1 MKILVSTAVLREH
14 LDDPQWVILDCR
26 YTLSDPDQGQ
36 EEYLIAHIP
45 GAVYLHLERDLC
57 GSIIKG
63 VTGRHPLP
71 MVAQAEEVYSRCG
84 ISRGVQAVV
93 YDAAGGALAAARAWW
108 MLRWLG
114 HKSVTVL
121 DGGWQKWKLEDRP
134 VQAGEEYRPT
144 AHFTSD
150 PHLGINLSTPEV
162 EAGLSSGEFLLFDS
176 RSAERYRGENETIDP
191 VAGHIPGAISAPYLD
206 NLNPDGTFLSKQDLR
221 VRFEA
226 LLGNIPLEKAVFY
239 CGSGVTAA
247 HNLLAMEYAGL
258 GQARLYAGSWSEWIT
273 DPRRP
278 VAK

>member
-1 MKILVSTAVLREH
+1 M
-14 LDDPQWVILDCR
+14 
-26 YTLSDPDQGQ
+26 
-36 EEYLIAHIP
+36 
-45 GAVYLHLERDLC
+45 
-57 GSIIKG
+57 
-63 VTGRHPLP
+63 
-71 MVAQAEEVYSRCG
+71 
-84 ISRGVQAVV
+84 V

-114 HKSVTVL
+114 HKSVAVL
-121 DGGWQKWKLEDRP
+121 DGGWQKWKLEYRP
-134 VQAGEEYRPT
+134 VQAGEENRPA
-144 AHFTSD
+144 AHFVSD
-150 PHLGINLSTPEV
+150 LHLGINVSTPEV
-162 EAGLSSGEFLLFDS
+162 EAGISSGEFLLFDS